1 MTKSFN
7 KKALGAFWKLRS
19 VVLITATLTMC
30 FTACKQTGGGGG
42 KPTPTPVP
50 KPKHVIIFSVDSTSP
65 NGTGGTLTAKIDG
78 AEPQAQPATSPITV
92 EEGKTVTFTAK
103 ANSGYRVKGWT
114 LDGKPVAEAGT
125 KTEYKLTVTKAAT
138 VKVSFEA
145 IPKYAITFGLD
156 CPESRGFLTAKVGEK
171 SISSGE
177 KIEEGKEVTFT
188 AKANAGYELKGW
200 TLDGN
205 AVNGTEKTYTFTV
218 TKACKVFV
226 IFDFIILPKY
236 KVTLTQTE
244 GGKVAADPALSPDG
258 LVEEG
263 TYVHLVATPNAGYN
277 ISEWQI
283 LPTSAIYSGAKK
295 GNVGAILKVMSNVTV
310 SVNFELIPIKPPA
323 KIILTLAKQRDITVR
338 IDAGEN
344 ASIKVEG
351 CTETTLERKKRTTL
365 HAKGTTVTL
374 IGEITSLDC
383 HENELIALNVRD
395 CSTLDSLDCS
405 SNKLTELDASG
416 LTSLFD
422 LVCGENNL
430 TALNVQGCT
439 ILKQLDCS
447 ANKLDG
453 QAMTKILNALPSHNE
468 GDGAYAI
475 LYTERSGFDE
485 NNCKDFSQSE
495 DLKKAFDEAKKR
507 HWKLQKYSPSDIA
520 DL

>member
-7 KKALGAFWKLRS
+7 KKALGAFKNLGA
-19 VVLITATLTMC
+19 VALITATLAMF
-30 FTACKQTGGGGG
+30 FTACNQTSGGGGGG
-42 KPTPTPVP
+42 KST
-50 KPKHVIIFSVDSTSP
+50 PKHAITFSVDGTSP
-65 NGTGGTLTAKIDG
+65 NGMGGTLTAKIDG
-78 AEPQAQPATSPITV
+78 AEAPLLTSPASI

-103 ANSGYRVKGWT
+103 ANDGYRLKGWT
-114 LDGKPVAEAGT
+114 LDGKPVGEAGT

-145 IPKYAITFGLD
+145 IPKHAITFGLD

-188 AKANAGYELKGW
+188 AKHNAGYELKGW
-200 TLDGN
+200 TLDDN
-205 AVNGTEKTYTFTV
+205 TINGTEKTYTLTV
-218 TKACKVFV
+218 TKPCKVLV
-226 IFDFIILPKY
+226 IFDFIVLPKH

-244 GGKVAADPALSPDG
+244 GGKVTAEPALSPDG

-263 TYVHLVATPNAGYN
+263 THVHLVATPNAGYN
-277 ISEWQI
+277 IGEWQI
-283 LPTSAIYSGAKK
+283 LPTSAIYSGAEK
-295 GNVGAILKVMSNVTV
+295 GNVGAILKVMSGVTV

-365 HAKGTTVTL
+365 HATGTTVTL
-374 IGEITSLDC
+374 IGEISSLDC
-383 HENELIALNVRD
+383 HGNELIALNVRD

-405 SNKLTELDASG
+405 DNKLPELDVSG

-422 LVCGENNL
+422 LRCGENQL

-453 QAMTKILNALPSHNE
+453 QAMIKILNALPSHGE
-468 GDGAYAI
+468 DDGAYAI
-475 LYTERSGFDE
+475 LYTERDGFDE

-495 DLKKAFDEAKKR
+495 DLKKAFDDAKKR

>member
-19 VVLITATLTMC
+19 VVLITATLAMF
-30 FTACKQTGGGGG
+30 FTACNQTGGGGG
-42 KPTPTPVP
+42 GKST
-50 KPKHVIIFSVDSTSP
+50 PKHVIIFSVDSTSP

-78 AEPQAQPATSPITV
+78 AEPQAQLLTSPASI

-103 ANSGYRVKGWT
+103 ANDGYRMKGWM

-125 KTEYKLTVTKAAT
+125 KAEYKLTVTKPAT
-138 VKVSFEA
+138 VKVSFVRMH
-145 IPKYAITFGLD
+145 AITFGLD

-205 AVNGTEKTYTFTV
+205 AVNGTEKTYTLTV

-244 GGKVAADPALSPDG
+244 GGKVAAESALSPDG

-263 TYVHLVATPNAGYN
+263 THVHLVATPNAGYN
-277 ISEWQI
+277 IGEWQI
-283 LPTSAIYSGAKK
+283 LPTSAIHSGAEK
-295 GNVGAILKVMSNVTV
+295 GNEGAILKVMSNVTV

-365 HAKGTTVTL
+365 HATGTTVSL

-405 SNKLTELDASG
+405 NNKLTELDVSG

-422 LVCGENNL
+422 LSCGENKL

-447 ANKLDG
+447 ANNLDG
-453 QAMTKILNALPSHNE
+453 QAMTKILNALPSHDE
-468 GDGAYAI
+468 DDGACAI
-475 LYTERSGFDE
+475 LYTERYGFVE
-485 NNCKDFSQSE
+485 NNCKDFSTSPE
-495 DLKKAFDEAKKR
+495 LKAAFDEAKKR
-507 HWKLQKYSPSDIA
+507 HWKLQKYILSDTA

>member
-1 MTKSFN
+1 MLIN
-7 KKALGAFWKLRS
+7 GKALGAFKKLGA
-19 VVLITATLTMC
+19 VALMVATTLTLAVF
-30 FTACKQTGGGGG
+30 FTACNQTGGGGNTGGGGG
-42 KPTPTPVP
+42 KST
-50 KPKHVIIFSVDSTSP
+50 PKHAITFSVEGSAP

-78 AEPQAQPATSPITV
+78 AEPQLLTSPASI
-92 EEGKTVTFTAK
+92 EKGKTVTFTAK
-103 ANSGYRVKGWT
+103 ANDGYELKGWT
-114 LDGKPVAEAGT
+114 LDGKPITEAGT
-125 KTEYKLTVTKAAT
+125 NTEYKLTVTKPAT
-138 VKVSFEA
+138 VKVSFVRMHV
-145 IPKYAITFGLD
+145 ITFGLD
-156 CPESRGFLTAKVGEK
+156 CPESRGFLTAKVGET

-205 AVNGTEKTYTFTV
+205 AINGTEKTYTLTV
-218 TKACKVFV
+218 IKPCKVLV

-258 LVEEG
+258 LVDEG

-277 ISEWQI
+277 IGEWQI
-283 LPTSAIYSGAKK
+283 LPTSAIFSGAEK

-374 IGEITSLDC
+374 IGEISSLDC
-383 HENELIALNVRD
+383 HGNELIALNVRD

-405 SNKLTELDASG
+405 DNKLPELDVSG

-422 LVCGENNL
+422 LRCGENQL

-447 ANKLDG
+447 ANNLDG

-468 GDGAYAI
+468 DDGAYAI
-475 LYTERSGFDE
+475 LYTERSGFVE
-485 NNCKDFSQSE
+485 NNCKDFSQPE

>member
-1 MTKSFN
+1 MSFN
-7 KKALGAFWKLRS
+7 QKAQSAFKKLGA
-19 VVLITATLTMC
+19 VVLITATLALF
-30 FTACKQTGGGGG
+30 FTACKQTSGGGEGG
-42 KPTPTPVP
+42 KST
-50 KPKHVIIFSVDSTSP
+50 PKHAITFSVEGA
-65 NGTGGTLTAKIDG
+65 NGTGGTLIAKVDG
-78 AEPQAQPATSPITV
+78 AEAQLLTSPINV
-92 EEGKTVTFTAK
+92 EKGKTVTFTAT
-103 ANSGYRVKGWT
+103 ANDGYRVKGWT
-114 LDGKPVAEAGT
+114 LDGNAVNGT
-125 KTEYKLTVTKAAT
+125 ERTYTLTVTKPAI
-138 VKVSFEA
+138 VKVSFVRMHV
-145 IPKYAITFGLD
+145 ITFGLD

-188 AKANAGYELKGW
+188 AKHNAGYELKGW

-205 AVNGTEKTYTFTV
+205 AVNGTEKTYTLTV

-244 GGKVAADPALSPDG
+244 GGTVTAESALSPDG

-263 TYVHLVATPNAGYN
+263 THVHLVATPNAGYN
-277 ISEWQI
+277 IGEWQI
-283 LPTSAIYSGAKK
+283 LPTSAIFSGAEK

-323 KIILTLAKQRDITVR
+323 KVILTLAKQRDITVR

-365 HAKGTTVTL
+365 HATGTTVTL
-374 IGEITSLDC
+374 IGEISSLDC
-383 HENELIALNVRD
+383 HGNELIALNVRD

-405 SNKLTELDASG
+405 DNKLPELDVSG
-416 LTSLFD
+416 LTSLFY
-422 LVCGENNL
+422 LVCGENQL

-453 QAMTKILNALPSHNE
+453 QAMTKILNALPSHDEN
-468 GDGAYAI
+468 DGAYAI
-475 LYTERSGFDE
+475 LYTERDGFVE
-485 NNCKDFSQSE
+485 NNCKDYTQPA
-495 DLKKAFDEAKKR
+495 DLKAAFDEAKKR
-507 HWKLQKYSPSDIA
+507 NWKLQKYIPSDTA

>member
-7 KKALGAFWKLRS
+7 KKALGAFRKLGA
-19 VVLITATLTMC
+19 VALITATLAMC
-30 FTACKQTGGGGG
+30 FTACNQTSGGGGGG
-42 KPTPTPVP
+42 KST
-50 KPKHVIIFSVDSTSP
+50 PKHAITFSVEGSAP
-65 NGTGGTLTAKIDG
+65 NGTGGTLKAKADG
-78 AEPQAQPATSPITV
+78 ITETETSPINV

-103 ANSGYRVKGWT
+103 ANDGYELKGWT

-125 KTEYKLTVTKAAT
+125 KAEYKLTVTKPAT
-138 VKVSFEA
+138 VKVSFVRMHV
-145 IPKYAITFGLD
+145 ITFGLD

-177 KIEEGKEVTFT
+177 KIEEGKTVTFT

-205 AVNGTEKTYTFTV
+205 AINGTKETYTLTV

-226 IFDFIILPKY
+226 VFDFIVLPKH

-244 GGKVAADPALSPDG
+244 GGKVTAEPALSPDG

-263 TYVHLVATPNAGYN
+263 TYVHLVATPNDGYN
-277 ISEWQI
+277 IGEWQI

-295 GNVGAILKVMSNVTV
+295 GNVGAILKVMSNITV

-323 KIILTLAKQRDITVR
+323 KVILTLARQRDITVR
-338 IDAGEN
+338 IDAVEN

-365 HAKGTTVTL
+365 HATGTTVSL

-383 HENELIALNVRD
+383 HENELIALNVQD

-405 SNKLTELDASG
+405 DNKLPELDVSG

-422 LVCGENNL
+422 LSCGENKL

-447 ANKLDG
+447 ANNLDG
-453 QAMTKILNALPSHNE
+453 QAMTKILNALPSHDE
-468 GDGAYAI
+468 DDGACAI
-475 LYTERSGFDE
+475 LYTERDGFVE
-485 NNCKDFSQSE
+485 NNCKDFNTPPE
-495 DLKKAFDEAKKR
+495 LKAAFDEAKKR
-507 HWKLQKYSPSDIA
+507 HWKLQKYTPSDIA

>member
-7 KKALGAFWKLRS
+7 KKALGAFSKLGA
-19 VVLITATLTMC
+19 VALITATLTMC
-30 FTACKQTGGGGG
+30 FTACKQTSGGG

-50 KPKHVIIFSVDSTSP
+50 KPKHAITFSVDSTTP
-65 NGTGGTLTAKIDG
+65 NGTGGTLIAKIDG
-78 AEPQAQPATSPITV
+78 AEAQLLTNPASI
-92 EEGKTVTFTAK
+92 EEGKTVTFTAR
-103 ANSGYRVKGWT
+103 ANDGYRLKGWT

-125 KTEYKLTVTKAAT
+125 KTEYKLTVTKVAT

-205 AVNGTEKTYTFTV
+205 AINGTEEIYTLTV
-218 TKACKVFV
+218 TKACKVLV
-226 IFDFIILPKY
+226 IFDFVILPKH

-244 GGKVAADPALSPDG
+244 GGKVTADPALPPDG
-258 LVEEG
+258 LIEEG
-263 TYVHLVATPNAGYN
+263 THVHLVATPNNGYN
-277 ISEWQI
+277 IGEWQI

-295 GNVGAILKVMSNVTV
+295 GNVGAILKVMSGVTV

-323 KIILTLAKQRDITVR
+323 KVILTLARQRDITVR
-338 IDAGEN
+338 IDAVEN

-365 HAKGTTVTL
+365 HATGTTVSL

-405 SNKLTELDASG
+405 DNKLPELDVSG

-422 LVCGENNL
+422 LSCGENKL

-453 QAMTKILNALPSHNE
+453 QAMIKILNALPSHGE
-468 GDGAYAI
+468 DDGAYAI
-475 LYTERSGFDE
+475 LYTERDGFDE
-485 NNCKDFSQSE
+485 NNCKDFSTPPE
-495 DLKKAFDEAKKR
+495 LKAAFDEAKKR

>member
-7 KKALGAFWKLRS
+7 QKALGAFRKLRS
-19 VVLITATLTMC
+19 VTLITATLAMF
-30 FTACKQTGGGGG
+30 FTACNQTSGGGGGG
-42 KPTPTPVP
+42 KST
-50 KPKHVIIFSVDSTSP
+50 PKHAITFSVDSTTP

-78 AEPQAQPATSPITV
+78 AEAQLLTSPASI

-103 ANSGYRVKGWT
+103 ANDGYRMKGWT
-114 LDGKPVAEAGT
+114 LDGKPVGEAGT

-156 CPESRGFLTAKVGEK
+156 CPESRGFLTAKVGKK

-205 AVNGTEKTYTFTV
+205 AVNSTKETYTLTV

-226 IFDFIILPKY
+226 IFDFIVLPKH

-244 GGKVAADPALSPDG
+244 GGKVTAESALSPDG
-258 LVEEG
+258 LVDEG

-277 ISEWQI
+277 IGEWQI
-283 LPTSAIYSGAKK
+283 LPTSAIYSGAEK
-295 GNVGAILKVMSNVTV
+295 GNVGAILKVMSNITV

-323 KIILTLAKQRDITVR
+323 KVILTLARQCDITVR
-338 IDAGEN
+338 IDAVEN

-365 HAKGTTVTL
+365 HATGTTVSL

-405 SNKLTELDASG
+405 NNKLPELDVSG

-422 LVCGENNL
+422 LVCGENKL

-453 QAMTKILNALPSHNE
+453 QAMTKILNALPSHGE
-468 GDGAYAI
+468 DDGAYAI
-475 LYTERSGFDE
+475 LYTERSGFVE
-485 NNCKDFSQSE
+485 NNCKDFSQPK
-495 DLKKAFDEAKKR
+495 DLKKAFDDAKKR